1 MKTQLEG
8 DLLQYIQE
16 IDSQKEIN
24 KELEEKMNQQTAFI
38 NELQQQIE
46 EEKEESKK
54 QQGILQ
60 QKEEEV
66 QTLEANLVKTQ
77 KQLEEYIQQLASQK
91 EMVTALTLQ
100 QTSSE
105 SHQIS
110 SSIDS
115 TITPSLSVETPPVES
130 QSIDPSSSSSSIEIP
145 VSFKTSPQPNTD
157 SLLSRIFLH
166 QYIHKIDVESES
178 DRLLIDVANSVNEN
192 SM

>member
-54 QQGILQ
+54 QQGVLQ

-130 QSIDPSSSSSSIEIP
+130 QSIDPSSSSSIEIP
-145 VSFKTSPQPNTD
+145 VSFKTSPQLNTD

>member
-1 MKTQLEG
+1 M
-8 DLLQYIQE
+8 
-16 IDSQKEIN
+16 
-24 KELEEKMNQQTAFI
+24 
-38 NELQQQIE
+38 
-46 EEKEESKK
+46 
-54 QQGILQ
+54 
-60 QKEEEV
+60 
-66 QTLEANLVKTQ
+66 KTQ

-105 SHQIS
+105 SQQVSS
-110 SSIDS
+110 SSIES

-130 QSIDPSSSSSSIEIP
+130 QSIDPSSSSIEMP

-166 QYIHKIDVESES
+166 QSIYCIDVESES

>member
-77 KQLEEYIQQLASQK
+77 KQLEEYIQQLA
-91 EMVTALTLQ
+91 
-100 QTSSE
+100 
-105 SHQIS
+105 
-110 SSIDS
+110 
-115 TITPSLSVETPPVES
+115 
-130 QSIDPSSSSSSIEIP
+130 
-145 VSFKTSPQPNTD
+145 
-157 SLLSRIFLH
+157 
-166 QYIHKIDVESES
+166 
-178 DRLLIDVANSVNEN
+178 
-192 SM
+192 

>member
-130 QSIDPSSSSSSIEIP
+130 QSIDPSSSSSIEIP
-145 VSFKTSPQPNTD
+145 VSFKTSPQLNTD

>member
-105 SHQIS
+105 SQQIS

-130 QSIDPSSSSSSIEIP
+130 QSIDPSSSSSIEIP

>member
-115 TITPSLSVETPPVES
+115 TITPSLSIETPPVES
-130 QSIDPSSSSSSIEIP
+130 QSINPSSSSSIEIP
-145 VSFKTSPQPNTD
+145 VSFKTSPQLNTD

>member
-115 TITPSLSVETPPVES
+115 TITSSLSVETPPVES
-130 QSIDPSSSSSSIEIP
+130 QSIDPSSSSSIEIP
-145 VSFKTSPQPNTD
+145 VSFKTSPQLNTD

>member
-77 KQLEEYIQQLASQK
+77 QQLEEYIQQLASQK

-115 TITPSLSVETPPVES
+115 TITPSFSIETPPVES
-130 QSIDPSSSSSSIEIP
+130 QSIDPSSSSSIEIP
-145 VSFKTSPQPNTD
+145 VSFKTSPQLNTD